1 MPYFGPAGVGVNIYS
16 AALQLPYP
24 RFDDCPMTGC
34 KSLLCSKTPAHLL
47 VPSSCT
53 TDGPKSPQASL
64 PAVPLVAHG
73 LCNFFPCNSRPFQPA
88 PTSSPPSPLVFL
100 EHGQKSKPP
109 TRSWVSPR
117 TVLVPTSRGSELTKG
132 LPPVSSPD
140 MADRGQNPIPP
151 GRGSSQP
158 APTAGVPSINK
169 PSDVQSLV
177 TRPPIHS
184 RSNLATGEGITMPL
198 PPTSTNLPKRSAS
211 SPTGWTFAL
220 PPSPTGS
227 GWPRNSTRSTPRG
240 TTT

>member
-1 MPYFGPAGVGVNIYS
+1 MAQN
-16 AALQLPYP
+16 P
-24 RFDDCPMTGC
+24 RKPRCPL
-34 KSLLCSKTPAHLL
+34 SLLWLTAFAI
-47 VPSSCT
+47 SSLAI
-53 TDGPKSPQASL
+53 PVHFNLHRRLRHRL
-64 PAVPLVAHG
+64 PW
-73 LCNFFPCNSRPFQPA
+73 S
-88 PTSSPPSPLVFL
+88 TSNTV
-100 EHGQKSKPP
+100 QKSKPP

-132 LPPVSSPD
+132 LPPVSSPE
-140 MADRGQNPIPP
+140 MADPGQNPIPP

-169 PSDVQSLV
+169 PSDVQSLG

-198 PPTSTNLPKRSAS
+198 PSTSTNLPKRSAS
-211 SPTGWTFAL
+211 SPTSWTFAL

>member
-1 MPYFGPAGVGVNIYS
+1 MPYFGPAGVGVNVYS

-53 TDGPKSPQASL
+53 TDGPKSSQASL

-100 EHGQKSKPP
+100 EHGPKVQATSQVLCESKNRSRTNISRFRTDQGPP
-109 TRSWVSPR
+109 SSLQSRNGRPRSNS
-117 TVLVPTSRGSELTKG
+117 
-132 LPPVSSPD
+132 
-140 MADRGQNPIPP
+140 IPP

-169 PSDVQSLV
+169 PSDVQSLG

-211 SPTGWTFAL
+211 SPTSWTFAL